1 MFFVKGV
8 EVTQRWHGINV
19 RCTTCEVEC
28 LITGAFCSADGKIMF
43 LADCPKCNNKVRWTT
58 NGPKLA
64 YIGLRNDMEIAQK
77 ENAIERIVEKT
88 FKPRRPIK
96 PPLAIEQAPE
106 QLTVDDAKWMIG
118 MHIQPPEKGLLI

>member
-77 ENAIERIVEKT
+77 EKHIEKVL
-88 FKPRRPIK
+88 KPRKPIH
-96 PPLAIEQAPE
+96 PPL
-106 QLTVDDAKWMIG
+106 QLPHVKEKLSVADAKWMAE
-118 MHIQPPEKGLLI
+118 MHINPEDGSLQ